1 MAIDRRRFLAGIG
14 GFAVGVGVGGI
25 SHWLP
30 LESPRMGP
38 EWAAGNERFVSS
50 TCMLCPAHCGIRG
63 RLMDGRLVRI
73 SGNPQHPISAGGLC
87 AKGVAGLQLL
97 YHPARLTGPIERTGP
112 PGSSEFK
119 PVSWDYALEQVGTK
133 LKELRKQGQA
143 ASVMMIA
150 GHTPG
155 LMGELL
161 DQFTAAY
168 GTPHLIH
175 EDYSDAGS
183 EVLRLCQGID
193 AQPAFDLSSS
203 DFVLSFGVPLAEAW
217 SGLPQA
223 SSARN
228 AAPGLQ
234 PRWVQVDAR
243 YSRTAAQADEW
254 VAIRHGTCGLLA
266 LGLAHVIL
274 KEGLYDAE
282 AIRDNVRGL
291 EDEKDPGGKQIPGF
305 RSLVAKY
312 GRTAEIAEKTGVDP
326 EVIVRLA
333 KSFGLAKRPVAL
345 WDNVVTWRTGGLSDA
360 LAIHSLNILAGAL
373 ARPGGVLVQ
382 PEITVPRLPE
392 IAETTLPD
400 ESRKASSFT
409 RANWASL
416 ISGGSVPAPEVVF
429 SYYSNPVA
437 SLPNRDEVVKALD
450 RVPLVVSFS
459 PFLDETARHANLVLP
474 DCTYLERWQ
483 DAPAPPSVPI
493 PVWGIVQPMVKPIHD
508 TRATGDVLLDLAA
521 RVGGDVSDAMPFAS
535 FEEIVKAQGRS
546 LARAS
551 RGGILTDELSREEM
565 RELEARG
572 WWVSHGQSEPEFWD
586 SMLENGGW
594 FDPYYD
600 YYDRSMFSRFEDGK
614 ARLFALDERR
624 VSAMAGREAAAIE
637 SSRQR
642 GGEVSEY
649 PLQMI
654 PFRVMTMASGGTA
667 LMPWLLENLGLLTG
681 DAWRTWVEINP
692 GTANE
697 QRVTNGEWVAI
708 ESELGRFMARVRVF
722 AGAQPGVL
730 NVPYGLHT
738 NVDGWGSVEGANPL
752 AAVGNR
758 VDAETGLPDW
768 YSARVRIV
776 RT

>member
-1 MAIDRRRFLAGIG
+1 MAIDRRGFLAG
-14 GFAVGVGVGGI
+14 VGGLAAGAGLGGL

-30 LESPRMGP
+30 FESPRMGP
-38 EWAAGNERFVSS
+38 DWAAGEERFVHS

-73 SGNPQHPISAGGLC
+73 SGNPLHPISAGGLC

-97 YHPARLTGPIERTGP
+97 YHPARLTGPVERTGP
-112 PGSSEFK
+112 PGSAEFK
-119 PVSWDYALEQVGTK
+119 PVTWDYALERIATK
-133 LKELRKQGQA
+133 LEELREQGGA
-143 ASVMMIA
+143 KSVVMIA

-161 DQFTAAY
+161 DQLTAAG
-168 GTPHLIH
+168 GTSHLVH
-175 EDYSDAGS
+175 EDYSDASS

-193 AQPAFDLSSS
+193 SQPAFDLSSS
-203 DFVLSFGVPLAEAW
+203 DLVLSFGAPLAEAW

-223 SSARN
+223 ASARN
-228 AAPGLQ
+228 APVGRQ
-234 PRWVQVDAR
+234 PRWVQIDVR
-243 YSRTAAQADEW
+243 HSRTAAQADEW
-254 VAIRHGTCGLLA
+254 IAVRPGNYGLLA
-266 LGLAHVIL
+266 LGLAYVIL
-274 KEGLYDAE
+274 KEGIFDAE
-282 AIRDNVRGL
+282 GVRDRVRGL
-291 EDEKDPGGKQIPGF
+291 EGEEGPNGQPLPGF

-312 GRTAEIAEKTGVDP
+312 GRTAEIADRTGLDP

-345 WDNVVTWRTGGLSDA
+345 WDNVVAWSTGGLSDA
-360 LAIHSLNILAGAL
+360 LAIHALNILVGAID
-373 ARPGGVLVQ
+373 RPGGVLVQ
-382 PEITVPRLPE
+382 PEMPVPRL
-392 IAETTLPD
+392 AEMAGKSLPD
-400 ESRKASSFT
+400 RSDAASSLT
-409 RANWASL
+409 GANWPSQIA
-416 ISGGSVPAPEVVF
+416 GGSVPVPDVLF

-437 SLPNRDEVVKALD
+437 SHPSPGEVAHVLD

-521 RVGGDVSDAMPFAS
+521 RIGGDVAEALPFAS
-535 FEEIVKAQGRS
+535 FEEIVRARGGF
-546 LARAS
+546 LANAM

-565 RELEARG
+565 REIEARG
-572 WWVSHGQSEPEFWD
+572 WWVSHRQSESELWD
-586 SMLENGGW
+586 SMLRSGGW

-600 YYDRSMFSRFEDGK
+600 YFDRSMFSRFEDGK
-614 ARLFALDERR
+614 ARLFSLDERR
-624 VSAMAGREAAAIE
+624 VSGLTGQASPAVEI
-637 SSRQR
+637 SSSDDAP
-642 GGEVSEY
+642 SEY
-649 PLQMI
+649 PLRVI

-667 LMPWLLENLGLLTG
+667 LMPWLLENIGFLTG

-692 GTANE
+692 ATAE
-697 QRVTNGEWVAI
+697 DQGVTNGERVAI
-708 ESELGRFMARVRVF
+708 ESDAGRFEARVRVF

-738 NVDGWGSVEGANPL
+738 NVEGWGRVDAANPL
-752 AAVGNR
+752 VVIGNR
-758 VDAETGLPDW
+758 VDDETGLPDW
-768 YSARVRIV
+768 YSTRVRIV